1 MRGTGMNNCEGIR
14 NALPLLLLG
23 EADPP
28 DAGIVSVHLEG
39 CAACRA
45 EADRLR
51 TLLGSLTTAEVPDP
65 DEAYWQAFLPRL
77 RSRIAAGALF
87 ATAPRF
93 RLVAAWAASVAVLLL
108 AGTMVGRWSLPG
120 GKPAPTGNP
129 AEERS
134 DPEALRRALEDLFP
148 AIEVTVTG
156 NENDTVGEMPA
167 ADELEKALD
176 TILPAE
182 ESEIYTQVE
191 DLPPDARRWLVQALN
206 PGRG

>member
-1 MRGTGMNNCEGIR
+1 MNDCENIR

-23 EADPP
+23 EADPR
-28 DAGIVSVHLEG
+28 DAGTVSVHLEG
-39 CAACRA
+39 CAACRSEA
-45 EADRLR
+45 ERLR

-65 DEAYWQAFLPRL
+65 DEVYWQAFLPRL
-77 RSRIAAGALF
+77 RSRIAAAGLF

-108 AGTMVGRWSLPG
+108 AGTMVGRWSLRG
-120 GKPAPTGNP
+120 GTPEPAGGA

-148 AIEVTVTG
+148 ATEVTVTG
-156 NENDTVGEMPA
+156 NENDAVAEMPA
-167 ADELEKALD
+167 ADDLEKALD
-176 TILPAE
+176 TVLPAE

-191 DLPPDARRWLVQALN
+191 DLPPEARRWLVQALN